1 MRPALTALTELVV
14 LVALVALTGAALPGA
29 AHAEGEGT
37 GAGITITGSDTTAFP
52 EVTLE
57 VSIPGDLA
65 GAVLA
70 PGDVTV
76 TEGGAARSVA
86 GVQALGVEGLEVV
99 IVMDRSGSMR
109 GTAITAARAAVQ
121 QFAAQLPATVPI
133 GLVTFG
139 STASVALAP
148 SLDRD
153 ALGAQLAAVTA
164 GGSTSL
170 YDSVVLASRLF
181 SSETPRRVLV
191 LLSDGGDTA
200 SIADLDAAITAVQGV
215 QVNVIELVSSESNGL
230 ALAALGGTQ
239 PVRSASDP
247 VDLAQAYD
255 DVAQGLVN
263 HFVVTYRSGATRPGA
278 TDVEVAVAIAG
289 STRSTGTTVEAPASA
304 ARAATGTTGTTGGES
319 VAPAGTVGAAAADTS
334 RTTLGVGGETSPT
347 GPPMKA
353 AGLVFGG
360 LLLAF
365 AAVWQRPR
373 ASMRDRLMPLPPSAA
388 LVTSEAVERPH
399 RSIEGLVER
408 ALEHRDRRR
417 RLDAALGAAGSDL
430 TAVDVALRTAVG
442 TVVAAFLASM
452 TLGVMFGVGVFVTI
466 PWYVK
471 SRIEKQGARR
481 RRDFVEQ
488 LPDVLQVLSSM
499 LRSGY
504 GLMQSLDAM
513 AAEANDPAREW
524 FQRVIMEVR
533 TGRDVVQ
540 SLTSLSDRVGSIDF
554 AWVVAAVE
562 INREVGGDLAHT
574 LESLADTIRGRDRL
588 RRQVRTLTAEGRMS
602 AYLMLALPPLVA
614 LFSSITNPDFF
625 GVLFHGGGVLVL
637 VLAGFLMIVGYS
649 WMRKIISKV
658 M

>member
-1 MRPALTALTELVV
+1 MRRALTV
-14 LVALVALTGAALPGA
+14 LVLLTVALLPGA
-29 AHAEGEGT
+29 AHARTVSTGDGT
-37 GAGITITGSDTTAFP
+37 GTGITITGSDTTAFP
-52 EVTLE
+52 DVALE
-57 VSIPGDLA
+57 VSIPGDLT
-65 GAVLA
+65 GDVLS

-76 TEGGAARSVA
+76 SEGGATRSVA
-86 GVQALGVEGLEVV
+86 GVQAIGVEGLEVV

-109 GTAITAARAAVQ
+109 GPAIAAARAAAQ

-139 STASVALAP
+139 STASVALTP

-170 YDSVVLASRLF
+170 YDSVVLASWLF
-181 SSETPRRVLV
+181 SPETPRRVLV

-200 SIADLDAAITAVQGV
+200 SVADLDAAIAAVRGL

-247 VDLAQAYD
+247 VELAHAYD

-263 HFVVTYRSGATRPGA
+263 HFVVTYRSGATRPGD
-278 TDVEVAVAIAG
+278 TDVEVAVVIAG
-289 STRSTGTTVEAPASA
+289 NTRSTSTTVEAPASA
-304 ARAATGTTGTTGGES
+304 APATTATAATAATTVGES
-319 VAPAGTVGAAAADTS
+319 TVPTGQAADTS
-334 RTTLGVGGETSPT
+334 RTTSEVGGEPSPT
-347 GPPMKA
+347 GPPMMA

-360 LLLAF
+360 LLVAS
-365 AAVWQRPR
+365 AAVWQRPKP
-373 ASMRDRLMPLPPSAA
+373 SMRDRLMPLPPSAA
-388 LVTSEAVERPH
+388 LMTPETTERPH

-408 ALEHRDRRR
+408 TLEHRDRRR
-417 RLDAALGAAGSDL
+417 RLDVALEAAGSDL
-430 TAVDVALRTAVG
+430 TAVDVVLRTALG

-452 TLGVMFGVGVFVTI
+452 TLGVVFGVGVFVAI

-471 SRIEKQGARR
+471 SRIEKQGAKR

-513 AAEANDPAREW
+513 AAEANEPAREW

-540 SLTSLSDRVGSIDF
+540 SMKSLSDRVGSIDF

-574 LESLADTIRGRDRL
+574 LESLADTVRGRDRL

-625 GVLFHGGGVLVL
+625 GVLFQGAGVLVL
-637 VLAGFLMIVGYS
+637 VLAGFLMVAGYS
-649 WMRKIISKV
+649 WMRMIISKV